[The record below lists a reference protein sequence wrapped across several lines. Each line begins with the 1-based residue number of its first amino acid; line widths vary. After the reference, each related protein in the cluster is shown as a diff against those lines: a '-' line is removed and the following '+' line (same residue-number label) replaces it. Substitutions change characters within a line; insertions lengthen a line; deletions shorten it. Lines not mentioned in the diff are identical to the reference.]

1 MPDFDRELLDAWDDP
16 EVPSGFADRV
26 LDAVDEA
33 GPGDAGGSGG
43 APPWSVY
50 AAVAALLLVGV
61 TILFVPE
68 AAPPPTAVE
77 PVAVDVEGVTPM
89 AVLSG
94 SPVAAPEAVQCVVPD
109 EVDFADKGRAM
120 LKDSA
125 ELEWT
130 VDEEARLNV
139 HQRKGRVQYDLPAG
153 EKVLLTTPN
162 AVEALEL
169 EGRFEVD
176 LEASDE
182 ASINAY

>member
-1 MPDFDRELLDAWDDP
+1 VSSRGE
-16 EVPSGFADRV
+16 RV
-26 LDAVDEA
+26 RLTLTV
-33 GPGDAGGSGG
+33 
-43 APPWSVY
+43 V
-50 AAVAALLLVGV
+50 LLLVAGAAATIGGCIRRYPAPTHPEAAPYPYSAIV
-61 TILFVPE
+61 TWRRIALPPMPE